1 MNIRPYLKAAEK
13 FTTDNSPLILTAI
26 GAAGVLT
33 TAILA
38 AKGGHE
44 AQKRIDAELERRK
57 WEASKTDEATQVY
70 IANGGA
76 PLTPKEMAVLT
87 WSAYAPACG
96 AAAFTVAA
104 IVASNRVSTKRAAA
118 MAAAYSLSVEAFDEY
133 RDKVKEK
140 LGERKETVVRDEIA
154 KERIGNNPPTNDN
167 TIIVTHDGDQLFQD
181 SWSGRYFKSN
191 HEAVRRAV
199 NELNHVVNSEGTATL
214 TDFYGF
220 LGLAKTRESDEIGW
234 AADKL
239 LDVYFSPVL
248 HDDGKTAV
256 MAIEYYV
263 TPTRSF
269 FRTK

>member
-38 AKGGHE
+38 AKGGYQ
-44 AQKRIDAELERRK
+44 ASERLR
-57 WEASKTDEATQVY
+57 DERVERWTNVEGYPQVDVPSNA
-70 IANGGA
+70 IF
-76 PLTPKEMAVLT
+76 TPKEKLAMT
-87 WSAYAPACG
+87 WTYYAPACG
-96 AAAFTVAA
+96 AAAVTIAA
-104 IVASNRVSTKRAAA
+104 VVASNRVSTKRAAA

-133 RDKVKEK
+133 KDKVKAK
-140 LGERKETVVRDEIA
+140 LGERKETIVRDEIA
-154 KERIGNNPPTNDN
+154 QDRVANNPPTDDN
-167 TIIVTHDGDQLFQD
+167 VIVVTHDGDQIFQD

-199 NELNHVVNSEGTATL
+199 NELNHVVNSEGSATL

-248 HDDGKTAV
+248 HDNGKTAV